1 LSEQFDFDTPVS
13 RELVGSLK
21 FDARK
26 AYFGTEDVMPM
37 WVADMDIAAPAAVTA
52 ALTERAQHP
61 IYGYQMYPASM
72 YQAMQAWF
80 AKRFDWQIDR
90 SSIVMCPGV
99 VPTLTAI
106 IEALTEPNEHV
117 IIQPP
122 VYHPFFSVVEETD
135 RELVQNPLVIENGQ
149 YKMDLVHLESCF
161 QQGAKLLIFCSPH
174 NPVGRVWTKQELID
188 LLALA
193 KRYQVTI
200 VADEIHA
207 DLIYPEF
214 THTPFASIAD
224 GVSVISTVSASK
236 TFNVPGLGLSAVI
249 VENREQRKAINA
261 VFKRWHI
268 NASNPFSIVAFE
280 AAYRGGE
287 AWLDALMAYLNN
299 TKQKVA
305 EFAEL
310 NWPNVN
316 VMPSQG
322 TYLLWLDCREMQL
335 SDDELKQ
342 FFIEK
347 AKVGMNAG
355 FTFGAAGS
363 GFMRLNIAAPQD
375 YVMTACQRIAD
386 ALQTFNAN

>member
-1 LSEQFDFDTPVS
+1 
-13 RELVGSLK
+13 
-21 FDARK
+21 
-26 AYFGTEDVMPM
+26 
-37 WVADMDIAAPAAVTA
+37 
-52 ALTERAQHP
+52 
-61 IYGYQMYPASM
+61 
-72 YQAMQAWF
+72 
-80 AKRFDWQIDR
+80 
-90 SSIVMCPGV
+90 
-99 VPTLTAI
+99 LTAI
-106 IEALTEPNEHV
+106 IEALTEPNEQV

-135 RELVQNPLVIENGQ
+135 RKLVLNPLVIENGH
-149 YKMDLVHLESCF
+149 YKMDLVDLESCF

-174 NPVGRVWTKQELID
+174 NPVGRVWSKQELTD
-188 LLALA
+188 LLDLA
-193 KRYQVTI
+193 ERYQVTI

-214 THTPFASIAD
+214 THTPLAALAK

-236 TFNVPGLGLSAVI
+236 TFNVPGLGLSAV
-249 VENREQRKAINA
+249 VVDNREQRKAINA

-299 TKQKVA
+299 TKQKVM
-305 EFAEL
+305 EFAGQ
-310 NWPNVN
+310 NWPNVK

-335 SDDELKQ
+335 SDDDLKQ

-355 FTFGAAGS
+355 FTFGLAGS

-386 ALQTFNAN
+386 ALLTFNAN